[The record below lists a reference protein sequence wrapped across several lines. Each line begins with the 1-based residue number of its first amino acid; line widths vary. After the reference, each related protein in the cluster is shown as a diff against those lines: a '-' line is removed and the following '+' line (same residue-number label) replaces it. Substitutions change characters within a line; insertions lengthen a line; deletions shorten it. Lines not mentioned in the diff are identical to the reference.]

1 MKSIIKAQLHSS
13 LGAYIFYK
21 VGLSFPPDTNL
32 TDAYNELPS
41 EAAVAYSSVILQETI
56 IFQPKI
62 IREKSSGSTKFFW
75 YSFFHHIWYY

>member
-21 VGLSFPPDTNL
+21 VGLPPDTNL
-32 TDAYNELPS
+32 TDGYDELPS

-56 IFQPKI
+56 IFQHKI
-62 IREKSSGSTKFFW
+62 IREKSSGSTKFF
-75 YSFFHHIWYY
+75 